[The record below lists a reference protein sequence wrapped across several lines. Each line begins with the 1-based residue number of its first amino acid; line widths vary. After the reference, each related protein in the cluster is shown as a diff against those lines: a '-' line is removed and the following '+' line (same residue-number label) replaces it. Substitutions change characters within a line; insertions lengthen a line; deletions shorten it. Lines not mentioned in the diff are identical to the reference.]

1 MKRDCL
7 LENLHELITSP
18 LSKSVYS
25 DIMIKIDGGK
35 SFWTSKVA
43 VFLWNPYLEVALLSA
58 DMLILPPC
66 SSKKEEESITNVLK
80 FRISDTTDPILETI
94 EDSIKSDFEEE
105 LTVSDQSLD
114 WDQNL
119 GIVMGL
125 EVQSLDRYPCPDCSS
140 TFANKRD
147 LKKHSVKH
155 SDASYKCPVC
165 GRRIKHKKN
174 YNRHITLHG
183 DSKILFKCP
192 ICDRAFNRK
201 SHYKRHIT
209 NVHSL
214 VIF

>member
-1 MKRDCL
+1 MERDCL

-18 LSKSVYS
+18 LSTSVYS

-35 SFWTSKVA
+35 SFWTSKLA
-43 VFLWNPYLEVALLSA
+43 VFLWNPYLEIALLSA

-66 SSKKEEESITNVLK
+66 SSKNEEEGIINVLQ
-80 FRISDTTDPILETI
+80 FNIRDTADPILDTI
-94 EDSIKSDFEEE
+94 EDSLKSDFEEDYI
-105 LTVSDQSLD
+105 VSEQRLH
-114 WDQNL
+114 QNH
-119 GIVMGL
+119 GIVLGL

-155 SDASYKCPVC
+155 SDASYKCPLC
-165 GRRIKHKKN
+165 GIRIKHKKN
-174 YNRHITLHG
+174 YNRHIILHG
-183 DSKILFKCP
+183 DNKILFKCP

-201 SHYKRHIT
+201 CHYKRHIT

-214 VIF
+214 LIF